1 MNVADLRGN
10 FFIDTNVLVYSFDK
24 NMPHKQQNAQGII
37 RYALQTQRGIISTQV
52 VQEFINLALRKFVP
66 PLSSND
72 VRQYLQTV
80 LLPLCQHFPSISF
93 YDQTLSIQVE
103 TGYAWYDS
111 LIVAAAIESG
121 CTTLLSEDLQH
132 NRKIRTVTILDPF
145 I

>member
-10 FFIDTNVLVYSFDK
+10 FFIDTNILVYSFDK
-24 NMPHKQQNAQGII
+24 NMPQKQQSAQGII

-80 LLPLCQHFPSISF
+80 LLPLCRHFPSISF